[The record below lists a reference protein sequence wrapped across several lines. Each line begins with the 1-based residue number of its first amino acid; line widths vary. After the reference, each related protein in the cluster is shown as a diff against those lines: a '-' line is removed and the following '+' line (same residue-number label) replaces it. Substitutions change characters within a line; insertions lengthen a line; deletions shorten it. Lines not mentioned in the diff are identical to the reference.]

1 VRFITGRQSLDG
13 TSVCYRDAWEAVH
26 PGVRG
31 ETFSATNPL
40 LADWDWPFK
49 RASPRRPTASG
60 RATTSASSPIS
71 NP

>member
-13 TSVCYRDAWEAVH
+13 TSVCYRH